1 MDEKDELLEALSRL
15 PGMYPE
21 RDAAERTRE
30 RCHAA
35 MARRVSREESA
46 RGGRALGLLDA
57 AAAVMLCLYL
67 AGVFTEVVRL
77 SGRQ

>member
-1 MDEKDELLEALSRL
+1 MGEQDEFYAALSRL
-15 PGMYPE
+15 PAMVPDRE
-21 RDAAERTRE
+21 AAERTRE

-35 MARRVSREESA
+35 LERRVSREESA
-46 RGGRALGLLDA
+46 RGGTAFGLVDA
-57 AAAVMLCLYL
+57 AAAVLLCLYL